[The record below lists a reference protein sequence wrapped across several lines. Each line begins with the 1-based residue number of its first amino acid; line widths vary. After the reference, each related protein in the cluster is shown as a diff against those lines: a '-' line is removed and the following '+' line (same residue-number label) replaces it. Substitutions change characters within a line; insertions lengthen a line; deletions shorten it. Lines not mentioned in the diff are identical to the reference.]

1 MEIYT
6 FKNVEQ
12 TRLINTQSSQ
22 IEHLFNKRKK
32 KVTIDSNMQFINIAS
47 IIRAQAEV
55 EQWKAK
61 YEAQDR
67 AKIAREVAADVL
79 RRDITT
85 FLHEFHVADD
95 VGVVTA
101 TSTL

>member
-1 MEIYT
+1 M
-6 FKNVEQ
+6 
-12 TRLINTQSSQ
+12 
-22 IEHLFNKRKK
+22 
-32 KVTIDSNMQFINIAS
+32 
-47 IIRAQAEV
+47 EV
-55 EQWKAK
+55 EQRKAK

-79 RRDITT
+79 WRDITA